1 LSPSVFITGG
11 TGFLGAYIIKELVE
25 KGYQVRALRRTPK
38 IPFFI
43 PAVIFEKVEWISG
56 NVLDIPFLELAIADS
71 DIVIHS
77 AAKISF
83 SAKDRNEMF
92 QTNVDGTTNV
102 VNAALMNNVKRLVYV
117 SSVAALG
124 RTMNGDTV
132 NENKKWED
140 SKMNT
145 NYAIS
150 KYYAEME
157 IWRAMGEGMNTV
169 IVNPSTIL
177 GYGDWNTGS
186 CAIFKNVFNEF
197 PWYTNGVNGFVDV
210 EDVAR
215 ATVLLMESDIENQRF
230 ILNGGNWSFRQLFNT
245 IADGFNKKHPHKE
258 ATAFLAEIA
267 WRLEKIKA
275 VVSGK
280 NPLLTKESARVAQTR
295 TFFDNSKILQM
306 LNGFQFSP
314 LEKTIVTACNR
325 YLTNS

>member
-11 TGFLGAYIIKELVE
+11 TGFLGAYVIKELVE
-25 KGYQVRALRRTPK
+25 KGYRVRALRRIPK

-43 PAVIFEKVEWISG
+43 PATIFEQVEWISG
-56 NVLDIPFLELAIADS
+56 DLLDIPFLETAIAGS

-83 SAKDRNEMF
+83 SGKDRDEMF
-92 QTNVDGTTNV
+92 QTNVAGTTNL
-102 VNAALMNNVKRLVYV
+102 VNAALLNNVKRLVHV

-157 IWRAMGEGMNTV
+157 IWRAMGEGMKTV

-177 GYGDWNTGS
+177 GYGDWNNGS
-186 CAIFKNVFNEF
+186 CAIFKNVFNQF
-197 PWYTNGVNGFVDV
+197 PWYTNGINGFVDV

-215 ATVLLMESDIENQRF
+215 ATVLLMASDIENQRF
-230 ILNGGNWSFRQLFNT
+230 ILNGDNWSFRQLFNT
-245 IADGFNKKHPHKE
+245 IADGFNKKHPHKA
-258 ATAFLAEIA
+258 ATPFLAEIA
-267 WRLEKIKA
+267 WRLENIKA
-275 VVSGK
+275 SLTGK
-280 NPLLTKESARVAQTR
+280 SPLLTKESARVAQTR

-314 LEKTIVTACNR
+314 LEKTIGAACNR
-325 YLTNS
+325 YLTNR

>member
-1 LSPSVFITGG
+1 MSPSVFITGG

-43 PAVIFEKVEWISG
+43 PAGIFEKVEWVSG
-56 NVLDIPFLELAIADS
+56 DLLDIPFLETAIAGS

-92 QTNVDGTTNV
+92 QTNVDGTANL
-102 VNAALMNNVKRLVYV
+102 VNAALLNNVKRLVHV

-215 ATVLLMESDIENQRF
+215 ATVLSMESDIENQRF
-230 ILNGGNWSFRQLFNT
+230 ILNGGNWSFRQLFST

-258 ATAFLAEIA
+258 ATPFLAEIA

-275 VVSGK
+275 SLTGK
-280 NPLLTKESARVAQTR
+280 SPLLTKESARVAQTR

-314 LEKTIVTACNR
+314 LEKTIGAACNR
-325 YLTNS
+325 YLTNR

>member
-43 PAVIFEKVEWISG
+43 PAAIFEKIEWISG
-56 NVLDIPFLELAIADS
+56 DLLDIPFLELAIAGS

-92 QTNVDGTTNV
+92 QTNVTGTTNL
-102 VNAALMNNVKRLVYV
+102 VNAALVNNVKRLVHV

-169 IVNPSTIL
+169 VVNPSTIL

-197 PWYTNGVNGFVDV
+197 PWYTNGINGFVDV

-215 ATVLLMESDIENQRF
+215 ATVLLMASDIENQRF
-230 ILNGGNWSFRQLFNT
+230 ILNGDNWSFRQLFNT
-245 IADGFNKKHPHKE
+245 IADGFNKKQPHKE
-258 ATAFLAEIA
+258 ATPFLAEIA

-275 VVSGK
+275 SLTRK
-280 NPLLTKESARVAQTR
+280 SPLLTKESARVAQTR
-295 TFFDNSKILQM
+295 TFFDNSKVLQM

-314 LEKTIVTACNR
+314 LEKTIGTACNR
-325 YLTNS
+325 YLTNR

>member
-56 NVLDIPFLELAIADS
+56 DVLDIPFLELAIADS